1 MVKSKPVIIVLSA
14 IVIGI
19 ILFYFFFQSEER
31 QVRKRFKTFAQTA
44 SKRVE
49 DSQLIV
55 AGKSKKISKYFAQSC
70 RIEAHEYNVSRN
82 YSQADIHTIAFQ
94 VLTRHSELKVTFVD
108 LQVEIPEKGIAAV
121 VSTVRILGKVKRGEE
136 YVEENH
142 EIDCRLKKI
151 DEEWVFVKIEL
162 VDVLKK

>member
-1 MVKSKPVIIVLSA
+1 MVKSKQVVIVLSV
-14 IVIGI
+14 IVIGV
-19 ILFYFFFQSEER
+19 ILFFFFFQSEER

-70 RIEAHEYNVSRN
+70 QIEAPEYNVSRN

-108 LQVEIPEKGIAAV
+108 LQVEIPEKGIATAI
-121 VSTVRILGKVKRGEE
+121 SIVRILGKVKRGEE

-142 EIDCRLKKI
+142 EIDCQLKKI

>member
-1 MVKSKPVIIVLSA
+1 M
-14 IVIGI
+14 
-19 ILFYFFFQSEER
+19 
-31 QVRKRFKTFAQTA
+31 
-44 SKRVE
+44 
-49 DSQLIV
+49 
-55 AGKSKKISKYFAQSC
+55 
-70 RIEAHEYNVSRN
+70 SRN
-82 YSQADIHTIAFQ
+82 YSQAYIHTIAFQ

-108 LQVEIPEKGIAAV
+108 LQVEIPKKGIATAI
-121 VSTVRILGKVKRGEE
+121 SIVRILGKVKRWEE

>member
-1 MVKSKPVIIVLSA
+1 MVKSKQVIIVLSV

-19 ILFYFFFQSEER
+19 ILFFFFFQSEER

-55 AGKSKKISKYFAQSC
+55 AGK
-70 RIEAHEYNVSRN
+70 
-82 YSQADIHTIAFQ
+82 
-94 VLTRHSELKVTFVD
+94 
-108 LQVEIPEKGIAAV
+108 IPEKGIATAI
-121 VSTVRILGKVKRGEE
+121 STVRILGKVKRGEE

-142 EIDCRLKKI
+142 EIECTFNKI
-151 DEEWVFVKIEL
+151 EDEWVFVNVEL
-162 VDVLKK
+162 IDVLRK